1 MSIKETLRGII
12 REEVQNVL
20 KEDDRSDIISRLQ
33 RMPMWKKYEMSF
45 MHGPKMSVGKLKD
58 GRKTYSIII
67 QAAKTPHFDWQEEKS
82 AKLIQK
88 HFPDYTVVPRHGVS
102 GGQSYPGWATYTFV
116 TKA

>member
-1 MSIKETLRGII
+1 MKLNKILRDIV
-12 REEVQNVL
+12 REEAQNVL

-45 MHGPKMSVGKLKD
+45 MRGPKMSVGKLKD
-58 GRKTYSIII
+58 GRKTYSILI
-67 QAAKTPHFDWQEEKS
+67 QAAKTPHFSWQQEKS

-88 HFPDYTVVPRHGVS
+88 HFPEYTVVPRHGMY
-102 GGQSYPGWATYTFV
+102 GGQSSPGWATYTFV